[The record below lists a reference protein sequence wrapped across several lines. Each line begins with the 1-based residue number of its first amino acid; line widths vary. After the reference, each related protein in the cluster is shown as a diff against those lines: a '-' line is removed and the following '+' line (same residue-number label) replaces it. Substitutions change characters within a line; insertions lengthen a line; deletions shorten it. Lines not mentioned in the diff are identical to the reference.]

1 MAYWLLRK
9 KAARTDPSWSTPWA
23 RALLISIGDA
33 APGQVVGT
41 DLHLDLVAR
50 QDADAIHPHLPRVVS
65 QDLVA
70 VGQLHLEHGVLQGFA
85 HRALQH
91 DCVFL
96 ALGQCRSSPA
106 CAAVR
111 PRWSSISVGVGGE
124 LPSFGAGL
132 VLARH

>member
-1 MAYWLLRK
+1 MDCWPPTNK
-9 KAARTDPSWSTPWA
+9 TTGTDPSWSTPWA
-23 RALLISIGDA
+23 RALLIPIGDA

-50 QDADAIHPHLPRVVS
+50 QDTDAIHPHLPRVVS

-70 VGQLHLEHGVLQGFA
+70 VGQLPLEHGVLQGFA

-96 ALGQCRSSPA
+96 ALGQCRSSLA
-106 CAAVR
+106 CASVR
-111 PRWSSISVGVGGE
+111 PRWSSISVGVGSE
-124 LPSFGAGL
+124 LP
-132 VLARH
+132 